1 MSINSTSNNVVA
13 TQLEKVDPKL
23 PYFMTRAQS
32 PFAKLFQKM
41 SEKHQISAWAAGTVG
56 GSPVG
61 VAAYRV
67 PIMLNRGGDYQAVNL
82 DGGDLGTG
90 SMMGTAYMTLGYFS
104 NDMAYNVPALANMA
118 TKNRTQG
125 IINVL
130 QKTIADA
137 IDETALYN
145 EIGLFQ
151 DGTGVLANAT
161 SKISGNGAA
170 STSVVYQLEVT
181 NFGPNRLRGN
191 QTLVDITN
199 AGGTVLASNARV
211 TNINYPLG
219 QVTVLVSA
227 AAGYTPTNTDQLVFP
242 GMAAVSSTISAGSWR
257 NGIYTFNTTNTS
269 GSLLGLSYA
278 SAYELACN
286 QVNANSGFLT
296 PSVLFSGK
304 SQLTQRRDDDAFA
317 KTVGVCHTAQRT
329 AWYLQGVTIAN
340 QYIRPGESAKNIDL
354 AGQGTNLANT
364 FEACDVI
371 HHVSRYANKSRVDWF
386 VPSNFG
392 WVNLDEISFYQTAE
406 GQRMFNGRNPTTGN
420 ASAGQQFYVVG
431 TQNLYTVDPGASV
444 VNYSLAVPNGQ

>member
-1 MSINSTSNNVVA
+1 MSINSTSVNVVA

-23 PYFMTRAQS
+23 PYFMTKAQS
-32 PFAKLFQKM
+32 NFAKLFQKA
-41 SEKHQISAWAAGTVG
+41 SDKHQVSAWVAGTVG
-56 GSPVG
+56 GSPLG
-61 VAAYRV
+61 VSAYRV
-67 PIMLNRGGDYQAVNL
+67 PVMLNRGGDYQAVSL

-104 NDMAYNVPALANMA
+104 NDMAYNVPTLANMA
-118 TKNRTQG
+118 TKNRTQA
-125 IINVL
+125 ITNVL
-130 QKTIADA
+130 QTTIGSA

-151 DGTGVLANAT
+151 DSTGVLANAT
-161 SKISGNGAA
+161 SKISGNGNA
-170 STSVVYQLEVT
+170 STSVVYQLET
-181 NFGPNRLRGN
+181 TSFGPNRLRGN

-219 QVTVLVSA
+219 QVTILVSS
-227 AAGYTPTNTDQLVFP
+227 AAGYSPTNTDQLVFP
-242 GMAAVSSTISAGSWR
+242 GMAPVSSTISAGSWR
-257 NGIYTFNTTNTS
+257 NGIYTFNTTNTT

-278 SAYELACN
+278 TAYELACN

-317 KTVGVCHTAQRT
+317 KTIGVCHTAQRT
-329 AWYLQGVTIAN
+329 SWYLQGVTIAN
-340 QYIRPGESAKNIDL
+340 QFIRPGESAKSIDL
-354 AGQGTNLANT
+354 AGQGTMLANT

-386 VPSNFG
+386 VNSNFG
-392 WVNLDEISFYQTAE
+392 WVNLDEISFFQSPE
-406 GQRMFNGRNPTTGN
+406 GQRMFVGRNPTTGN
-420 ASAGQQFYVVG
+420 PQAGYQFYIIN
-431 TQNLYTVDPGASV
+431 TMNLYSCDPGCAV
-444 VNYSLAVPNGQ
+444 VNYSLAIPNGQ